1 MKTKEEKDYIHLE
14 GKNSLLIISTR
25 HLVPTILYYGAKLK
39 CSIDCQNLEDLHY
52 RQETPCAPVNELPIS
67 LSPFTGSG
75 FSAGPGIEV
84 YDGNLAWSV
93 NCKIR
98 NISQEDPQQL
108 SIESYDDIRKI
119 KVVHYLR
126 IADEDVIQAK
136 TKIFN
141 ESENQ
146 LVINSCLAP
155 TFTLPQYIQQFLSF
169 EGKWA
174 GEFQT
179 QRQDLFTGAFVRE
192 NRRGRTSHDNF
203 PGLLLADKGTTQNFG
218 DCFGFHL
225 GWSGNHKLRLELLT
239 DGRRYIQMGELLSPG
254 EVTLAKDEFYETPLL
269 YASYSAKGFNELSHQ
284 FHSFVRS
291 QILSPPQQRKPRPVH
306 FNTWE
311 AVYFDHEISI
321 MQDLAIRAA
330 KLGAE
335 RFVLDDGWFRGRVTD
350 RSGLGDWQVD
360 HLRYPD
366 GLNPLIQTVNENNM
380 EFGLWVEPE
389 MVNPDSDLFRTH
401 PDWVL
406 NNQGSEQMNFR
417 NQYVLDLTREE
428 VLDYIFINLDS
439 LLKEYPQ
446 ITYLKWDMNR
456 EINHSGNYRNQPSV
470 HQYVLNLYE
479 LLAKIK
485 KRHPQIEIESCSSG
499 GGRADYGILSLCDRI
514 WPSDSNDPY
523 DRLSIQTGFSYFF
536 PPEVMGSHVGPS
548 PCHITGRKFDIQ
560 TRTSVALFGHLGLE
574 LDPRDLSD
582 SEETQLS
589 QATYLYRELRSF
601 IHSAKYYRLETE
613 KDVVAFCLIN
623 ENKSK
628 AILSYNFMEN
638 KKYTRPTCLRLL
650 NLDPLK
656 RYSFNLINSFGI
668 NETSPSNLEELN
680 SKTFTGEIL
689 IKHGIQMPLLRPNS
703 NLTFLIECQE

>member
-126 IADEDVIQAK
+126 ITDEDVIQAK

-254 EVTLAKDEFYETPLL
+254 EVTLAKDEFYETPF
-269 YASYSAKGFNELSHQ
+269 K
-284 FHSFVRS
+284 
-291 QILSPPQQRKPRPVH
+291 
-306 FNTWE
+306 
-311 AVYFDHEISI
+311 
-321 MQDLAIRAA
+321 
-330 KLGAE
+330 
-335 RFVLDDGWFRGRVTD
+335 
-350 RSGLGDWQVD
+350 
-360 HLRYPD
+360 
-366 GLNPLIQTVNENNM
+366 
-380 EFGLWVEPE
+380 
-389 MVNPDSDLFRTH
+389 LFR
-401 PDWVL
+401 
-406 NNQGSEQMNFR
+406 
-417 NQYVLDLTREE
+417 
-428 VLDYIFINLDS
+428 
-439 LLKEYPQ
+439 
-446 ITYLKWDMNR
+446 
-456 EINHSGNYRNQPSV
+456 
-470 HQYVLNLYE
+470 
-479 LLAKIK
+479 
-485 KRHPQIEIESCSSG
+485 
-499 GGRADYGILSLCDRI
+499 
-514 WPSDSNDPY
+514 
-523 DRLSIQTGFSYFF
+523 
-536 PPEVMGSHVGPS
+536 
-548 PCHITGRKFDIQ
+548 
-560 TRTSVALFGHLGLE
+560 
-574 LDPRDLSD
+574 
-582 SEETQLS
+582 
-589 QATYLYRELRSF
+589 
-601 IHSAKYYRLETE
+601 
-613 KDVVAFCLIN
+613 
-623 ENKSK
+623 
-628 AILSYNFMEN
+628 
-638 KKYTRPTCLRLL
+638 
-650 NLDPLK
+650 
-656 RYSFNLINSFGI
+656 
-668 NETSPSNLEELN
+668 
-680 SKTFTGEIL
+680 
-689 IKHGIQMPLLRPNS
+689 
-703 NLTFLIECQE
+703 